1 MTAKR
6 VIVRPYRDQDGWRI
20 EILSGEEHV
29 IPDSTCWLTPT
40 PKRSPKLRHEASDT
54 ELAAAQRTLPKLG
67 SQRRT
72 VLEAIRRGGVVLDDD
87 KIRVGYRQT
96 GATDRE
102 VALMTGLAENSVRP
116 RRLELVEA
124 GWVRDSGRRRNGMTV
139 WETT

>member
-6 VIVRPYRDQDGWRI
+6 VIVRPYRDHDGWRI

-40 PKRSPKLRHEASDT
+40 PKQSPKLRHRASDT

-102 VALMTGLAENSVRP
+102 IALMTGLAENSVRP